1 MKAAVYQ
8 GSQQLIIEDI
18 PIPEPGPGEILV
30 KVGYS
35 AICGTDVHAFLYD
48 IAPPGAV
55 MGHEFSGSVVAIGS
69 GVNRWKIGDRL
80 VGGGGNPPPGM
91 EAPLRRQQQYNYRL
105 EGFADDRKRGYAE
118 YTILTEWAPSPIPEN
133 VTDLQ
138 ATLVE
143 PCAVVVRAVRLSRMM
158 LGDTVA
164 VLGAGPI
171 GVLCMQAAQAAGARK
186 VIVSEPS
193 EARRNVALS
202 LGADAVVDP
211 TKEDPVEAIISLTD
225 DSGPHVVYECAA
237 AKPTLQTAF
246 DVVRKQGNVMLV
258 ALAWEEVPLLP
269 VDWAGKEV
277 NFNTTFGS
285 EAYDWTIAMDLI
297 SQGKVNVDPLI
308 LDADI
313 IDIED
318 IQQAFEALC
327 QPSTQ
332 VQMVVKL

>member
-8 GSQQLIIEDI
+8 GSQQLIIENI

-171 GVLCMQAAQAAGARK
+171 GLLCMQAARAAGARK

>member
-171 GVLCMQAAQAAGARK
+171 GLLCMQAARAAGARK

-202 LGADAVVDP
+202 LGADAVVEP
-211 TKEDPVEAIISLTD
+211 SKEDPVEAIISLTD

>member
-8 GSQQLIIEDI
+8 GSQQLTIEDI

-171 GVLCMQAAQAAGARK
+171 GLLCMQAARAAGARK

>member
-1 MKAAVYQ
+1 
-8 GSQQLIIEDI
+8 
-18 PIPEPGPGEILV
+18 
-30 KVGYS
+30 
-35 AICGTDVHAFLYD
+35 
-48 IAPPGAV
+48 
-55 MGHEFSGSVVAIGS
+55 MGHEFSGTVVAIGS

-118 YTILTEWAPSPIPEN
+118 YTLLTEWAPSPIPEN

-171 GVLCMQAAQAAGARK
+171 GLLCMQAARAAGARK

>member
-171 GVLCMQAAQAAGARK
+171 GLLCMQAARAAGARK

>member
-80 VGGGGNPPPGM
+80 VGGGGDPPPGM

-171 GVLCMQAAQAAGARK
+171 GLLCMQAARAAGARK